1 MGLVRLAVALAVA
14 AASAAVMI
22 AAASGGDGVPRAAA
36 HTAAQTADHT
46 CAAGDH
52 TLHFTIDG
60 QAHQALLHVPPSRA
74 GRLPLVVA
82 FHGAQ
87 YGARFVSVYYGLSPV
102 ADAQGF
108 AVLYPQASHDVFWQL
123 PANQTE
129 DVEAVRVLLDRAV
142 ALSCVDATRVYATGA
157 SNGGGFAARLGCE
170 MADRLAAIA
179 PVAGGYAPLGPCHP
193 ARPLPVLEIHGT
205 RDQVVPYGGKG
216 DAGDGSVA
224 HFLGEWKELDGC
236 TGPADRTV
244 VARGVTRLV
253 WDRCQ
258 GDSVVEHLRL
268 AGTNH
273 GWPGGDTDAA
283 GLKNHPIPSQDPT
296 GVNAA
301 EAVWDFLSKFRLPA
315 PAAGS

>member
-1 MGLVRLAVALAVA
+1 VRLAIALAAAVA
-14 AASAAVMI
+14 AATTLAAG
-22 AAASGGDGVPRAAA
+22 SGGDAVPPARAASA
-36 HTAAQTADHT
+36 RT
-46 CAAGDH
+46 CAPGDH
-52 TLHFTIDG
+52 TLRFSADG
-60 QAHQALLHVPPSRA
+60 ESHQALLHVPPSKG

-82 FHGAQ
+82 FHGAR

-129 DVEAVRVLLDRAV
+129 DVEAMRVLLDRAA
-142 ALSCVDATRVYATGA
+142 ALGCVDGARVYATGA

-224 HFLGEWKELDGC
+224 RFLGEWKELDGC
-236 TGPADRTV
+236 SGTAHRTV
-244 VARGVTRLV
+244 VSRGVTRLV

-258 GDSVVEHLRL
+258 GGSVVEHLRL
-268 AGTNH
+268 AATNH

>member
-1 MGLVRLAVALAVA
+1 
-14 AASAAVMI
+14 MI

-36 HTAAQTADHT
+36 DIAARSAAAHSVAHPANHT
-46 CAAGDH
+46 CAPGEH
-52 TLHFTIDG
+52 TLRFTADG
-60 QAHQALLHVPPSRA
+60 ESHEALLHVPPSA
-74 GRLPLVVA
+74 HGRLPVVVA
-82 FHGAQ
+82 FHGAH
-87 YGARFVSVYYGLSPV
+87 YGARFVSIYYGLSPV
-102 ADAQGF
+102 ADKQKF

-129 DVEAVRVLLDRAV
+129 DVEATRVLLDRVV
-142 ALSCVDATRVYATGA
+142 ALSCIDGTRVYATGA
-157 SNGGGFAARLGCE
+157 SNGGGFSARLGCE

-179 PVAGGYAPLGPCHP
+179 PVAGGYSPLGPCQP

-205 RDQVVPYGGKG
+205 RDQVVPYWGKG

-224 HFLGEWKELDGC
+224 HFLGEWTELDGC
-236 TGPADRTV
+236 TGSADRTV
-244 VARGVTRLV
+244 LGHGVTRLV
-253 WDRCQ
+253 WDSCQ
-258 GDSVVEHLRL
+258 SGSVVEHLRL
-268 AGTNH
+268 AGTDH